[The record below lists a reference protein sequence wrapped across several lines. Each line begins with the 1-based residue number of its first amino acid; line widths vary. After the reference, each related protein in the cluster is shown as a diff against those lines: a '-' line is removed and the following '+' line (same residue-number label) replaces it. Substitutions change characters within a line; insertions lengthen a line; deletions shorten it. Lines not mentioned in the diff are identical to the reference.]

1 MEKQPPRCLT
11 LTQTHCILRIEA
23 RQSKIMMHLGK
34 RRIELY
40 QRGYVA
46 PFLRLLPY
54 YTLHTYLGV
63 GI

>member
-1 MEKQPPRCLT
+1 
-11 LTQTHCILRIEA
+11 
-23 RQSKIMMHLGK
+23 MMHLGK

-46 PFLRLLPY
+46 PFQRLLPY

>member
-1 MEKQPPRCLT
+1 
-11 LTQTHCILRIEA
+11 
-23 RQSKIMMHLGK
+23 MMHLGK